1 MKNCFGSSKRRL
13 IFNNLVTFLYGVEVH
28 IDLSIYISSS
38 ARSGD
43 VYFEEL
49 VKAERGGEEEKKKKK
64 RGKERKGKKKKKR
77 AAAVPLYPP
86 SAVMNAALR
95 RCPPPQPRLSQGHLS
110 SPDLRADPS
119 SRSRPLPEEPQT
131 FGRVVPGPRRPTRAA
146 PEDRDRTRGA
156 EPGGGGA
163 GSRGAPGQPRPSPTA
178 GSAVPEPRREIPG
191 AVIVVK

>member
-64 RGKERKGKKKKKR
+64 KRGKERKGKKKKSGR
-77 AAAVPLYPP
+77 LRSLFIRPP
-86 SAVMNAALR
+86 R
-95 RCPPPQPRLSQGHLS
+95 
-110 SPDLRADPS
+110 
-119 SRSRPLPEEPQT
+119 
-131 FGRVVPGPRRPTRAA
+131 
-146 PEDRDRTRGA
+146 
-156 EPGGGGA
+156 
-163 GSRGAPGQPRPSPTA
+163 
-178 GSAVPEPRREIPG
+178 
-191 AVIVVK
+191 